1 MQEEYK
7 EPNWNEPELTPTN
20 DNIDA
25 DNVGTIESKDA
36 GEEIESEQ
44 PQRRSKK
51 TIIKMIIGVFVFLI
65 VTSFFI
71 YTSTKT
77 TNKENQQ
84 TNIAEVRKSFD
95 QALGELELKVVNIK
109 NNEIAQTQT
118 IMQKLQSKVE
128 TQTLQLKKLKVT
140 IDQQSKI
147 VTDLSSTEKFN
158 QQLVDLLSKENDK
171 NKIEIVN
178 LRTNLEALTKH
189 VALNTGKATNKP
201 IDRPNPI
208 TTLELVNGFNLFN
221 IDLWGDEKIAVFI
234 KGNKIQKVKNGE
246 KIEGYLI
253 TDISMNNAFVSLYK
267 NNQKYAI
274 KVK

>member
-109 NNEIAQTQT
+109 NNEIAQTQN

-253 TDISMNNAFVSLYK
+253 TDISMNKAFVSLYK

>member
-25 DNVGTIESKDA
+25 DNVGTIESKAA

-51 TIIKMIIGVFVFLI
+51 TIIKMIIGGFVFLI